1 MSQDNLGTLVM
12 GLIAALTLLT
22 RTAGYW
28 LGQRLRASAG
38 AARILELLP
47 CSVLGAIIAP
57 SAISGDVARLLGT
70 LAAAALSLAT
80 RRTLLAI
87 FGGVALTAALRL

>member
-1 MSQDNLGTLVM
+1 MPQDSLGFLLI
-12 GLIAALTLLT
+12 GLIAAVTLLT

-38 AARILELLP
+38 AARVLELLP

-57 SAISGDVARLLGT
+57 SAISGDPARLLGT
-70 LAAAALSLAT
+70 LAAAALYLIT
-80 RRTLLAI
+80 RRTLMAI
-87 FGGVALTAALRL
+87 CGGVILTAVLRL

>member
-1 MSQDNLGTLVM
+1 MSQDSLGILAL
-12 GLIAALTLLT
+12 GLIATVTLLT
-22 RTAGYW
+22 RTTGYW
-28 LGQRLRASAG
+28 LGQWLRDSAA
-38 AARILELLP
+38 AARVLEILP

-70 LAAAALSLAT
+70 LAAAAIYLAT

-87 FGGVALTAALRL
+87 FGGAILTAAFRF

>member
-1 MSQDNLGTLVM
+1 MSQDSLGILVL
-12 GLIAALTLLT
+12 GLVAAVTLLT

-28 LGQRLRASAG
+28 LGQRLHASAG

-57 SAISGDVARLLGT
+57 SAISGDIARLIGT
-70 LAAAALSLAT
+70 LAAAALYLAT

-87 FGGVALTAALRL
+87 FGGVVLTAALRF